1 MAIEPS
7 NIKTVQN
14 NGEAMKVVQMDVLP
28 EYDKEDYNLSDDKD
42 REKYFKDIEKIVRGS
57 FEYREYVGYLRDYM
71 DMNKC
76 SFFENVNNLESFNIK
91 IHLHH
96 SPITLYEIV
105 VIVFNKRLFHKE
117 SVDSEMV
124 AKEVMYVHYC
134 LLIGLIPLCETVHEL
149 VHNEY
154 LFIPNSSVLGN
165 YKDFIEMYKQWIP
178 PEIIAKLDRIE
189 THTQIYDEQE
199 NMNVLKTSYVYL
211 DFSGAYKLPKL
222 EDVLEVVKNRMN
234 QLRDNN
240 FSTTPTP
247 MVVFYD
253 EDGNIIG

>member
-7 NIKTVQN
+7 NLKQIKY
-14 NGEAMKVVQMDVLP
+14 NGEIMNVVKMEALP
-28 EYDKEDYNLSDDKD
+28 DYDKEDYNLSDEKE

-57 FEYREYVGYLRDYM
+57 FEYREYISYLREFM

-96 SPITLYEIV
+96 TPITLYEIV
-105 VIVFNKRLFHKE
+105 VTIFNKRIYNRE
-117 SVDSEMV
+117 STDAEMV

-134 LLIGLIPLCETVHEL
+134 ILIGLIPLCETVHEL

-154 LFIPNSSVLGN
+154 LFVPNSAVLGN
-165 YKDFIEMYKQWIP
+165 YKPFIDMYNQWIP
-178 PEIIAKLDRIE
+178 PEVKAKLDRIE
-189 THTQIYDEQE
+189 KYSQIYNEEE
-199 NMNVLKTSYVYL
+199 NTNILRTNYMYL

-222 EDVLEVVKNRMN
+222 EDILHSISEKMN
-234 QLRDNN
+234 AIRDNN
-240 FSTTPTP
+240 FATATP
-247 MVVFYD
+247 MVSFYD
-253 EDGNIIG
+253 DNGNIIG